1 MEHYFTRK
9 PASSEKIH
17 HIRTELR
24 GRKLIFESSSG
35 VFSKK
40 RIDFGSRILV
50 ETVVLKNQDT
60 VLDVGCGYG
69 VCGIALSFSCR
80 YVFLMDINL
89 RACNL
94 TKRNIVLNEVNNAS
108 VVCGSPECLRSVCD
122 VAVMNPPIRAGKKIV
137 FDLILSTR
145 RCLNPGGRLY
155 LVARTKQGAKS
166 IFTFMEGHFSRVT
179 YASLQSGYRIIEAR
193 V

>member
-9 PASSEKIH
+9 PTSSEEIH
-17 HIRTELR
+17 HIHTILQ

-40 RIDFGSRILV
+40 RIDFGSRFLV
-50 ETVVLKNQDT
+50 ETVRLKNQDKL
-60 VLDVGCGYG
+60 LDVGCGYG
-69 VCGIALSFSCR
+69 VCGIALSFHCR
-80 YVFLMDINL
+80 YAFLIDINL
-89 RACNL
+89 RACYL
-94 TKRNIVLNEVNNAS
+94 TKTNIALNGVTNAS
-108 VVCGSPECLRSVCD
+108 VVCGSPDCFRSFCD
-122 VAVMNPPIRAGKKIV
+122 VAVMNPPIRAGKTLV
-137 FDLILSTR
+137 FDLILSTK

-166 IFTFMEGHFSRVT
+166 IFVHMEEEFSSVT
-179 YASLQSGYRIIEAR
+179 YASLKGGYRVIEAA